1 MAVGDVG
8 GGPQPKDR
16 RAWLRRFAWFNFYM
30 AQRNVFSDEHPHPEH
45 FYTCPC
51 CGQATMGARGTYE
64 ICDVCDWEDDG
75 QDDHDSWVVRGGPNG
90 SLSLDDARERFDTSG
105 GVRGTHVRPAEPR

>member
-1 MAVGDVG
+1 VPTVAESEGRSWFSRL
-8 GGPQPKDR
+8 PFF
-16 RAWLRRFAWFNFYM
+16 RRFAWFNFYM
-30 AQRNVFSDEHPHPEH
+30 AQLNVYADEQPDPEH

-51 CGQATMGARGTYE
+51 CAHPTLGARGTYE

-90 SLSLDDARERFDTSG
+90 SLSLDEARARFVASG
-105 GVRGTHVRPAEPR
+105 GVIGAHVPPTEPR